1 MNKILEL
8 YNEVQEKA
16 GVENVNKLIL
26 SERAANQ
33 RYWSQK
39 LELALQDKLNLASSV
54 KSVVSEMRAQAERY
68 EQ

>member
-1 MNKILEL
+1 MNKVLEL
-8 YNEVQEKA
+8 YDQVQKKA

-26 SERAANQ
+26 NERAANQ

-39 LELALQDKLNLASSV
+39 LEMALQDKLNLASSV
-54 KSVVSEMRAQAERY
+54 KSVISEMRTQAERY